1 MAAYSALVTFGQLL
15 GQLLDS
21 DQFSHHVPKSE
32 LQSFH
37 EKISSLQTSFQ
48 TIFPAPK
55 KQREAANILQIEIR
69 DAIYQAQDAVER
81 FIIGKTASLS
91 LKEITEKID
100 PIIAMAEKLSDSIRT
115 ERERWLD
122 GDIPPPPRSGLMKAS
137 TMVVGQE
144 RDKKLLTQ
152 ELLNEEDKLQVL
164 PITGMAGIGKTTLAR
179 SIYDD
184 PKIKNSFALRAWVTV
199 SQDYHVGDILARL
212 LNSMESLGQKTGERM
227 YQGSDEERRV
237 HLRQSLH
244 NNKFLIVI
252 DDMWDAGVWDKVRNS
267 LPDNKNGSRIILT
280 TRISSVA
287 HNVKSSD
294 FFHHMRPLDEENTW
308 ILLCNRVF
316 GGMQQCPPHLEKI
329 GREIAKNCRG
339 LPLSASVIGGL
350 LSQDRQTEEY
360 WRSIAEDTDAAA
372 ADGEDS
378 YLELFYLSYNHLPG
392 KLKGCFLYFGAFP
405 KDSDISLSKLT
416 KLWLAEG
423 FLVPS
428 PRHEGLEHVAE
439 EHLLDLTQRNL
450 ITVHKLSSDGRI
462 KTCGLHNSL
471 RDLAAQE
478 CRKEKFFHSRKKYP
492 QELEEDVQIQ
502 RRISVHRNIF
512 MCLEDV
518 YNSTRSITNAR
529 SLLYVG
535 PHHHHPLSFCLT
547 FDLLRV
553 LDAFTVYFIDFPH
566 EFLKLIH
573 LRYLSFT
580 YNDDLSPDIS
590 RLQNLQVLMVRRE
603 PKIIFVGVSFLP
615 DEIWEMPQLRHLWF
629 TETDFPAIPPK
640 FSENRG
646 ALLQNLQSL
655 TYINAASCTRD
666 VLQSMPNLRRL
677 GMWVESPGVVGLYLD
692 ELEQLEAFKFT
703 VLNPTPNKQVEFQ
716 PEIFF
721 PRTLRK
727 LSLSGCGLP
736 WEDMEVI
743 AGLACL
749 EVLKLRDLAFH
760 GEEWC
765 PSYVFETLKFLLIEY
780 LDFKSWIADDS
791 HFPCLEQLILRH
803 CYELEGI
810 PSEIGFIG
818 GLQLIELV
826 DCSYPAVESA
836 EDIKQEQEGFDKRG
850 FQVRIYCSYE

>member
-1 MAAYSALVTFGQLL
+1 MAAYSAVVSFGQLL
-15 GQLLDS
+15 GQLSDS
-21 DQFSHHVPKSE
+21 DKYSHHVPKSE
-32 LQSFH
+32 LQYFQ
-37 EKISSLQTSFQ
+37 EKISSLQTSVQ

-55 KQREAANILQIEIR
+55 EEREVANILQIEIR
-69 DAIYQAQDAVER
+69 DAIYEAQDAVES
-81 FIIGKTASLS
+81 FIIGKTASLP
-91 LKEITEKID
+91 LQEITEKID
-100 PIIAMAEKLSDSIRT
+100 PITAMAEKLSDSIRT
-115 ERERWLD
+115 ARERWVD
-122 GDIPPPPRSGLMKAS
+122 DDIPPPPRSGSMRAS
-137 TMVVGQE
+137 PRVVGQE
-144 RDKKLLTQ
+144 RDKELLMR

-164 PITGMAGIGKTTLAR
+164 PITGMGGVGKTTLAR

-184 PKIKNSFALRAWVTV
+184 PKIKDSFALRAWVTV

-212 LNSMESLGQKTGERM
+212 LNSMESKGQKAGERV
-227 YQGSDEERRV
+227 YQGSDEQLRV
-237 HLRQSLH
+237 HLHQSLY

-252 DDMWDAGVWDKVRNS
+252 DDMWDEDVWDRVRNS
-267 LPDNKNGSRIILT
+267 LPDNNNGSRIILT

-287 HNVKSSD
+287 NYVQSSY
-294 FFHHMRPLDEENTW
+294 FYHEMQALDDENTW
-308 ILLCNRVF
+308 ILLCERAF
-316 GGMQQCPPHLEKI
+316 GGMQCPPHLEKI

-339 LPLSASVIGGL
+339 LPLAASAIGGL

-360 WRSIAEDTDAAA
+360 WRSIEEDTRAAA
-372 ADGEDS
+372 VKGEDAFFEI
-378 YLELFYLSYNHLPG
+378 LYLSYDYLPG
-392 KLKGCFLYFGAFP
+392 KLKGCFLYLGAFP
-405 KDSDISLSKLT
+405 EDSDIAVSKLT

-428 PRHEGLEHVAE
+428 PPHERLERVAE
-439 EHLLDLTQRNL
+439 ELLADLYQRNL
-450 ITVHKLSSDGRI
+450 VTVRKIGSDGRI
-462 KTCGLHNSL
+462 KTYGLHDSL
-471 RDLAAQE
+471 RDLAVQE
-478 CRKEKFFHSRKKYP
+478 CRKEKFFHSRKKYA

-502 RRISVHRNIF
+502 RRVSVHRNIL
-512 MCLEDV
+512 MCLEEV

-535 PHHHHPLSFCLT
+535 PHHHHPLSFSLT

-553 LDAFTVYFIDFPH
+553 LDAYTVYFIDFPH
-566 EFLKLIH
+566 EFLELIH

-615 DEIWEMPQLRHLWF
+615 DKIWEMPQLRHLWF

-640 FSENRG
+640 ISENRG

-655 TYINAASCTRD
+655 TDINAASCTRE
-666 VLQSMPNLRRL
+666 VLQSMPNLKKL
-677 GMWVESPGVVGLYLD
+677 KMWVESPGVVGLHLD

-703 VLNPTPNKQVEFQ
+703 VLNPTPNKQVEVQ

-721 PRTLRK
+721 PPTLRK
-727 LSLSGCGLP
+727 LSLSGCGLA

-743 AGLACL
+743 EKLPSL
-749 EVLKLRDLAFH
+749 EVLKLRELAFH

-765 PSYVFETLKFLLIEY
+765 LSYGFEKLKFLLIEH

-791 HFPCLEQLILRH
+791 HFQGLEKLILRH

-810 PSEIGFIG
+810 PSDIGYMG
-818 GLQLIELV
+818 GLELIELV
-826 DCSYPAVESA
+826 DCSPAAVESA
-836 EDIKQEQEGFDKRG
+836 EEIKQQQEDFDKKG